1 MRPITRETIVDR
13 RQPSLRWGAVFA
25 GATVAVALWVLLQ
38 LIGMGV
44 GLTAVNLDDSGSLRS
59 VGIGTTVSSMLAP
72 LIAMFVG
79 GIVGAR
85 MSGTFDTKVGASH
98 GFIIWSVSSLAGVL
112 AVAWLIATLAK
123 GTAMHMHYEQMP
135 TAQNVALDPDLRA
148 NQLAVAADKTG
159 KILLGTGIT
168 LLVSLLTAL
177 AGGALGAR
185 RLVRASAERTEKGS
199 DPISPSSEPAMG
211 PVTPSEKL

>member
-38 LIGMGV
+38 LVAMGV
-44 GLTAVNLDDSGSLRS
+44 GLTAVRLDDSGSLRS
-59 VGIGTTVSSMLAP
+59 VGIGTTVSSMVAP

-85 MSGTFDTKVGASH
+85 MSNTFDATAGASH
-98 GFIIWSVSSLAGVL
+98 GFLVWSVASLVGVL
-112 AVAWLIATLAK
+112 AVASLIAALVSGA
-123 GTAMHMHYEQMP
+123 AMHVGHEQL
-135 TAQNVALDPDLRA
+135 AASQNVTVDPDLRA
-148 NQLAVAADKTG
+148 SQLAVAADKTG

-168 LLVSLLTAL
+168 LFVSLLTAL
-177 AGGALGAR
+177 AGGAIGAR
-185 RLVRASAERTEKGS
+185 RLVRAPAA
-199 DPISPSSEPAMG
+199 EPAMG